1 MRVSLVGVFYLRGGV
16 AAFGLLG
23 ESGGETAHSAHIT
36 HSPLEMEILVI
47 FSGGGRGD
55 LFICVT
61 VKNSSLMIYMN
72 RNRKFFSYLAS

>member
-47 FSGGGRGD
+47 FSGGGGV
-55 LFICVT
+55 ICSFVLQLKT
-61 VKNSSLMIYMN
+61 AV
-72 RNRKFFSYLAS
+72 